1 MFIGVLQSY
10 PVRKLFIF
18 EADYWSVSEEYGRVT
33 ISDKE
38 EGAIAAF
45 CTWEMIA
52 RHEDRAALRKMML
65 PRSLPEGK

>member
-18 EADYWSVSEEYGRVT
+18 EADYWTISEEYGRIT
-33 ISDKE
+33 IAGEE
-38 EGAIAAF
+38 EGVIAAF
-45 CTWEMIA
+45 WSWEMIA
-52 RHEDRAALRKMML
+52 RHENRAALRKMML